1 MLNDRQKTALL
12 IALVLSSAP
21 CSALTKPQ
29 ILISSDELSKKSEEL
44 FIEGKIPVDLE
55 GNGRNKSIINY
66 SYIKIGPPNFENG
79 NEKISEPVITIDI
92 DTPKESLKIN
102 YLCSAIG
109 IYKEKTNGYRDLFC
123 GPTVRL
129 RWTGSEYSE

>member
-1 MLNDRQKTALL
+1 MPNDRQKTALL
-12 IALVLSSAP
+12 FALVLSTAP

-55 GNGRNKSIINY
+55 GNGRNESVINY

-79 NEKISEPVITIDI
+79 NEKISEPVIAIDI
-92 DTPKESLKIN
+92 DTLKENLKIS

-109 IYKEKTNGYRDLFC
+109 IYKEKTMATETFFAGLMC
-123 GPTVRL
+123 V
-129 RWTGSEYSE
+129 